1 MRIVAGRA
9 RGRKLAVPP
18 GRGVRPTSDR
28 VREALFS
35 SLGRAVEGAR
45 VLDLF
50 AGSGA
55 LGLEALS
62 RGAASAVFVDSAR
75 RAREALARN
84 LSTTGFEPL
93 ARVIASDA
101 LEALQ
106 WLAREGA
113 RFDLVFLDPPYAAD
127 LRSRALE
134 RLGSLGL
141 LAPSARV
148 VAEHPTGEGPQAIA
162 GLRIIAVK
170 RYGDTSLTLME
181 APGGPGSGGDE
192 E

>member
-9 RGRKLAVPP
+9 RGRRLVVPP
-18 GRGVRPTSDR
+18 GRDVRPTSDR

-35 SLGRAVEGAR
+35 SLGSAVDGAR

-84 LSTTGFEPL
+84 LSATGFEPL
-93 ARVIASDA
+93 ARVIAGDA
-101 LEALQ
+101 LGALER
-106 WLAREGA
+106 LAREGA
-113 RFDLVFLDPPYAAD
+113 RFELVFVDPPYAAD
-127 LRSRALE
+127 LGPRALE

-141 LAPSARV
+141 LAPGARV
-148 VAEHPTGEGPQAIA
+148 VAEHRTGGGPQAIA

-170 RYGDTSLTLME
+170 RYGGTSLTLME
-181 APGGPGSGGDE
+181 APAGPGSGGDGN
-192 E
+192 